1 MLADSSL
8 LLQMQLALIGIVLV
22 TGLFYL
28 WRLLCRIE
36 DKVIRLS
43 AKVSNSC
50 AGGGGCCGGA
60 AAAGMAAYAN
70 GGSNYKLGGSGGSSA
85 GGGGGG
91 PIDTD
96 FRIRP
101 LNFADADIRA
111 EQLMKE
117 VFGEDVDVA
126 ETITIIENEAAAAEA
141 NVMAAGGVG
150 GGGVDAGT
158 GPETVEVV
166 ILTQA
171 PAPKIPETSVIID
184 EIEPEPEAE
193 NTNPLSKQ
201 KLNKMSPDDLK
212 NLCVQ
217 RGLSGEGNK
226 KTLID
231 RLLGITRD

>member
-50 AGGGGCCGGA
+50 ASGGGCCGGA

-70 GGSNYKLGGSGGSSA
+70 GGSNYKLGGSSA
-85 GGGGGG
+85 GGGGG

-141 NVMAAGGVG
+141 NVMAAGGAG
-150 GGGVDAGT
+150 IGAGAGT